1 MSTLT
6 ARAVS
11 PRVAAAG
18 PARTLNRGG
27 EVRQLLRIHWLE
39 MSRNRS
45 TFIFVLIFPFMML
58 SMFLAINYLV
68 ASGMDQGPDFSIVV
82 VPMGLCLAITGT
94 CTTLT
99 AGPIADYRSKGT
111 LRALSTTPIS
121 RSSFLLTHMA
131 VRLILSFLLSGAL
144 ILLGMVL
151 GIVSVE
157 SVWRVLVASIPA
169 TVLFLGIGYL
179 VGGSMKNGQAATN
192 VASAVQLV
200 TLFTSGVAVPFAA
213 LPEDAFRVINLL
225 PTAYFGD
232 LLFWTTGSPLQR
244 YDTWLDFLVVSVCA
258 LIVVPLA
265 IRFFKWD
272 TREK

>member
-1 MSTLT
+1 MSTST
-6 ARAVS
+6 ATAT
-11 PRVAAAG
+11 PLVAAAV
-18 PARTLNRGG
+18 PTRTLNRGQ
-27 EVRQLLRIHWLE
+27 VRQLLRIHWLE

-45 TFIFVLIFPFMML
+45 TFIFVLIFPFIML
-58 SMFLAINYLV
+58 SMFLGINYLV

-111 LRALSTTPIS
+111 LRTLSTTPIS

-131 VRLILSFLLSGAL
+131 VRLVLSFLLSGAL
-144 ILLGMVL
+144 ILLGVAL
-151 GIVSVE
+151 GIVSLE
-157 SVWRVLVASIPA
+157 SVWRVLAASIPA
-169 TVLFLGIGYL
+169 TILFLGIGYL
-179 VGGSMKNGQAATN
+179 VGGLMKNGQGAMN

-200 TLFTSGVAVPFAA
+200 TLFTSGVAVPFAV
-213 LPEDAFRVINLL
+213 LPESAFQVIDLL

-244 YDTWLDFLVVSVCA
+244 YDTWLDFLVASVCA

-265 IRFFKWD
+265 IRFFRWD
-272 TREK
+272 THEK